1 MRDTPVS
8 AFLALSI
15 IVVFIMY
22 WTSLIKPVPCG
33 NTASNVLKSHFIH
46 TESSHIFSNL
56 YSLYAISRVERKMK
70 GKRFILLVLF
80 IVTVSSLLEV
90 IIHRVFPTLPS
101 SIGFSGILFGLMTWE
116 LVTEKTIDVY
126 LLSAIG
132 LMLTLPSMGNRNV
145 SFDGHAAGALAGGL
159 AGLMYRAI

>member
-1 MRDTPVS
+1 
-8 AFLALSI
+8 
-15 IVVFIMY
+15 
-22 WTSLIKPVPCG
+22 
-33 NTASNVLKSHFIH
+33 
-46 TESSHIFSNL
+46 
-56 YSLYAISRVERKMK
+56 MK